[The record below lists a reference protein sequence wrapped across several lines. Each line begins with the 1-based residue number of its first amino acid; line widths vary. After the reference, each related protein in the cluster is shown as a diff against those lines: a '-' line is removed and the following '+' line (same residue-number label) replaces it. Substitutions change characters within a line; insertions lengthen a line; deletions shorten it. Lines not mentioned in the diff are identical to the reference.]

1 MPVKFPQL
9 HFRDTLTDTGNVL
22 LRLVV

>member
-9 HFRDTLTDTGNVL
+9 HFRDTLADTGNVL